1 MRCTFYLYQKRK
13 MYELIFANF
22 ALHIKLD
29 ATETE
34 QIKARLQQKTVK
46 KKTELL
52 SAGQVCRNIYFVN
65 KGCLRIFNVDIEGE
79 EHNVSFCPENWWAVD
94 IASFSHQT
102 SAFYNIDALEDTEVF
117 YLSYSVLEELYVQIP
132 KLERFFRILTQNGF
146 HLYQQ
151 RITSNLSK
159 SAEERYEQFQKQY
172 PKLEQRI
179 AQKQIASYLGITP
192 VFLSMIRRKYAQQ

>member
-1 MRCTFYLYQKRK
+1 MGRTFYLYQKRK

-29 ATETE
+29 VAEID
-34 QIKARLQQKTVK
+34 QIKDRLQYKTVK
-46 KKTELL
+46 KKTALL
-52 SAGQVCRNIYFVN
+52 NSGSVCRNIYFVN
-65 KGCLRIFNVDIEGE
+65 KGCLRIFNVDSDGE
-79 EHNVSFCPENWWAVD
+79 EHNVSFSPENWWAVD
-94 IASFSHQT
+94 ISSFSHQT
-102 SAFYNIDALEDTEVF
+102 PAFYNIDTLEDTEVF
-117 YLSYSVLEELYVQIP
+117 YLSYPVLEELYIAIP

-159 SAEERYEQFQKQY
+159 SAEERYTLFQKQY

-179 AQKQIASYLGITP
+179 TQKQIASYLGITP
-192 VFLSMIRRKYAQQ
+192 VFLSMIRGRNT

>member
-1 MRCTFYLYQKRK
+1 

-29 ATETE
+29 VAEIE
-34 QIKARLQQKTVK
+34 QIKGRLQYKTVK
-46 KKTELL
+46 KKSALL
-52 SAGQVCRNIYFVN
+52 NAGQICRNIYFVN
-65 KGCLRIFNVDIEGE
+65 KGCLRIFNVDNQGE

-94 IASFSHQT
+94 ISSFSHQT
-102 SAFYNIDALEDTEVF
+102 PAFYNIDALEDTGVF

-132 KLERFFRILTQNGF
+132 KLEHFFRILTQNGF

-159 SAEERYEQFQKQY
+159 SAVERYEQFQKQY

-192 VFLSMIRRKYAQQ
+192 VFLSMIRSRNT